1 MYAISNWTTWR
12 GAGWARPA
20 KRMTPT
26 AATPPISA
34 TILSVLDE
42 AAALPDAVGAREVD
56 DEPRLDE
63 EDLGFGDAPEHGG
76 LDAGEEGPVGPDE
89 ELRESDLPALD
100 ADDQGEL
107 EDSAVFD
114 VTFASEEPLGLAWSP
129 RPWPRVGAPVAL
141 LAATAVACA
150 GRGALV
156 VGRSDSGAPELVRV
170 DLEGT
175 CERLPGKGLA
185 PAEVCALAVDKQVV
199 AAVLR
204 GGGLVVSTDAGA
216 SFAPIA
222 GPVGEGVAASEAV
235 FAAGRLWVRTRAGGL
250 VAYTVH
256 DDRPPAFERCPIPGT
271 AASLAADTSDGATD
285 AAVLVVDDAARPTA
299 VIHLARG
306 PSGRRDA
313 IDMPEADAPALCAV
327 SGGHLAYA
335 ARQGGLVRRTSGD
348 AWKVF
353 NWDGQTTALAFVD
366 DAGTLIVSTYSE
378 ADDTTTLVRL
388 DADGSASVAA
398 RVGAAPSDPDS
409 DGRVVGMARDEARGV
424 LWVVGGFGVA
434 SFAIG

>member
-1 MYAISNWTTWR
+1 MGKAGYTRR
-12 GAGWARPA
+12 GMARPDA
-20 KRMTPT
+20 REEDELEELPPLDGDSRDQPEGEADYGDLLEDEDDEATLDDSTGEDDPLDVRDLELDDVEGGWLGEAGEADDADRGDT
-26 AATPPISA
+26 ADFGDD
-34 TILSVLDE
+34 LSVLDE

-63 EDLGFGDAPEHGG
+63 EDIGFGDAPEHGG
-76 LDAGEEGPVGPDE
+76 LDAGEEGPVDPDE

-256 DDRPPAFERCPIPGT
+256 DD
-271 AASLAADTSDGATD
+271 
-285 AAVLVVDDAARPTA
+285 
-299 VIHLARG
+299 
-306 PSGRRDA
+306 
-313 IDMPEADAPALCAV
+313 
-327 SGGHLAYA
+327 
-335 ARQGGLVRRTSGD
+335 
-348 AWKVF
+348 
-353 NWDGQTTALAFVD
+353 
-366 DAGTLIVSTYSE
+366 
-378 ADDTTTLVRL
+378 
-388 DADGSASVAA
+388 
-398 RVGAAPSDPDS
+398 
-409 DGRVVGMARDEARGV
+409 
-424 LWVVGGFGVA
+424 
-434 SFAIG
+434 